1 MAASHGAGPSAGEFL
16 VELKGVVKRFPEVLA
31 VDSVDFQLKKGEV
44 HALLGENGAG
54 KTTLM
59 NVLYGLVK
67 PDLGEIWIRGSPCTI
82 RSPKDAIAQG
92 IGMVHQN
99 LKVVEP
105 HTVLENIILGLKEP
119 RFLLKLN
126 DASKRVRQISERYG
140 LEVDPGSRIWQ
151 LSVGER
157 QRVEILKVL
166 YRNAEIL
173 IMDEPTS
180 VLTPQETVE
189 LFRSLRRMAEEG
201 KGIIYITHKLREVF
215 ELSDRVTVMRK
226 GRVVATMAT
235 EDAEDHL
242 LARLMV
248 GRDVVFEMARSS
260 SKAGDEMLTLREV
273 SALNDKG
280 LPALRSVTLS
290 VRRGEIVGVAGVA
303 GNGQRELA
311 EVIAGLRKPTEGR
324 IFIEGRDVTGAS
336 PRAIFER
343 GLAFIPEER
352 MGVGTVPT
360 LSVAENLAMKNYRY
374 PPYSRRGV
382 LDAGVVLGR
391 AEELIRRFDIAAP
404 SPSTPSRFLSGG
416 NIQKV
421 VLARELSGV
430 VSSQPP
436 KVLVAA
442 YATRGL
448 DVGATEYVQRT
459 LLRYRDDGCAI
470 LLISEDLDE
479 LMMLSDRLAVI
490 FEGRIMGCLSPD
502 QFVVEDIGLMMAGR
516 EPGAAGGRR

>member
-1 MAASHGAGPSAGEFL
+1 
-16 VELKGVVKRFPEVLA
+16 
-31 VDSVDFQLKKGEV
+31 
-44 HALLGENGAG
+44 
-54 KTTLM
+54 
-59 NVLYGLVK
+59 
-67 PDLGEIWIRGSPCTI
+67 
-82 RSPKDAIAQG
+82 
-92 IGMVHQN
+92 
-99 LKVVEP
+99 
-105 HTVLENIILGLKEP
+105 
-119 RFLLKLN
+119 
-126 DASKRVRQISERYG
+126 
-140 LEVDPGSRIWQ
+140 
-151 LSVGER
+151 
-157 QRVEILKVL
+157 
-166 YRNAEIL
+166 
-173 IMDEPTS
+173 
-180 VLTPQETVE
+180 
-189 LFRSLRRMAEEG
+189 
-201 KGIIYITHKLREVF
+201 
-215 ELSDRVTVMRK
+215 
-226 GRVVATMAT
+226 
-235 EDAEDHL
+235 
-242 LARLMV
+242 
-248 GRDVVFEMARSS
+248 
-260 SKAGDEMLTLREV
+260 
-273 SALNDKG
+273 
-280 LPALRSVTLS
+280 
-290 VRRGEIVGVAGVA
+290 
-303 GNGQRELA
+303 
-311 EVIAGLRKPTEGR
+311 
-324 IFIEGRDVTGAS
+324 
-336 PRAIFER
+336 
-343 GLAFIPEER
+343 
-352 MGVGTVPT
+352 
-360 LSVAENLAMKNYRY
+360 LAMKNYRY